1 MDLQLDGARIF
12 LADQGRPFDEEKP
25 TLLFVHGAGMDHS
38 VWPLQARHFAYRGRN
53 ALALDLPGHGRSEGE
68 LLTSIE
74 AMADWLARLIE
85 GLGLARAGLVG
96 HSMGSLVTLACAARA
111 PDRVERIALLGA
123 APAMPVHPALLE
135 AAAKPEPLAP
145 RMICDWGFGPAGHF
159 GGHRSPGS
167 WMLGH
172 ALTLLGQS
180 AGPRLHTDLAACNA
194 YADGLDARRKGRLPG
209 AGGGRRARSHD
220 ARAPGRQA
228 RRGDRRR
235 IARHAAA
242 LRPHDAGRAAGR
254 HARRARRLYLTMAQS
269 SRPKRTTRPISARAR
284 PMSLSIWSLAPVR

>member
-1 MDLQLDGARIF
+1 
-12 LADQGRPFDEEKP
+12 
-25 TLLFVHGAGMDHS
+25 MDHS
-38 VWPLQARHFAYRGRN
+38 VWPLQARHFAYRGWN
-53 ALALDLPGHGRSEGE
+53 ALALDLPGHGRSEGA
-68 LLTSIE
+68 LLPSIE

-85 GLGLARAGLVG
+85 ALGIARAGLVG
-96 HSMGSLVTLACAARA
+96 HSMGSLITLACAARA
-111 PDRVERIALLGA
+111 PDRVHSIALLGA

-194 YADGLDARRKGRLPG
+194 YADGLA
-209 AGGGRRARSHD
+209 
-220 ARAPGRQA
+220 
-228 RRGDRRR
+228 
-235 IARHAAA
+235 HAAQIACPTLVVAGA
-242 LRPHDAGRAAGR
+242 LDRMTPARQGARLAETIRGAALVALPRCGHMMLVEQPDATRAALDGF
-254 HARRARRLYLTMAQS
+254 LTK
-269 SRPKRTTRPISARAR
+269 PGGE
-284 PMSLSIWSLAPVR
+284 